1 MKSMHIAFAYGY
13 GIDLRFS
20 RSYQLKDL
28 HHLFGYNLAACKEVV
43 DGDEATDV
51 SLECSVIPV

>member
-13 GIDLRFS
+13 GIDLCFS

-28 HHLFGYNLAACKEVV
+28 HHLFGYNLAACKEVI
-43 DGDEATDV
+43 DGDKTTDM
-51 SLECSVIPV
+51 SLGCSVIPV